1 VDICKKQA
9 LLKTKISIS
18 RSEIRRIFFMSI
30 SVEKQGNEAIIKLGL
45 QAAEVNKG
53 FNKAVAKINKQVNIP
68 GFRKGKAPRNILENH
83 VGKEA
88 VKHEAFEI
96 LANECYTKALVDEKL
111 IPVSDPKISESKFE
125 ENEDMELTLTVT
137 LKPEPELGDYKGLSV
152 EKKAVE
158 ITDKEVSEAIDD
170 LRKRAAKMVAVKDAI
185 IEKGDFAII
194 DFAGTVDG
202 KPFSGGEGKGYPLEV
217 GSGSFIPGFEEQL
230 IGLKAGESTD
240 VDVTFPE
247 TYFVKE
253 LANKEAVFK
262 VNVQDVKRKEM
273 PELNDEFV
281 VANSDSKSVE
291 ELKSTLK
298 ERLQKSA
305 EQQAHVEYER
315 ALVMQAVENAKFEV
329 PEIMVEDRISRM
341 VDELQMSLE
350 SRKMNMDMYMK
361 YTGQDMAKIR
371 ENQKV
376 TALENVKTDLV
387 LDAIAKA
394 ENIQISEEEVNAE
407 MTTIA
412 SQHGA
417 SVEDVKKIIAGN
429 HNMGLLLANVL
440 RKKAAHIVIDSA
452 K

>member
-1 VDICKKQA
+1 
-9 LLKTKISIS
+9 
-18 RSEIRRIFFMSI
+18 MSI
-30 SVEKQGNEAIIKLGL
+30 SVERQGNEAIIKLGL
-45 QAAEVNKG
+45 QVDEVNKG
-53 FNKAVAKINKQVNIP
+53 FNKAIAKINKQVSIP

-88 VKHEAFEI
+88 VKQEAFEI
-96 LANECYTKALVDEKL
+96 LANECYTKALTDEKL
-111 IPVSDPKISESKFE
+111 IPVSDPKITESKFE

-137 LKPEPELGDYKGLSV
+137 LKPEPELGEYKGLSV
-152 EKKAVE
+152 EKKVVE
-158 ITDKEVSEAIDD
+158 ITDKEVDEAIDD
-170 LRKRAAKMVAVKDAI
+170 LRKRAAKMVVVKDAI

-230 IGLKAGESTD
+230 VGLKAGDSTD

-247 TYFVKE
+247 SYFVKE
-253 LANKEAVFK
+253 LANKEAIFK
-262 VNVQDVKRKEM
+262 VHVQDVKRKEL

-281 VANSDSKSVE
+281 SANSDSKTVE

-298 ERLQKSA
+298 ERLQKSG
-305 EQQAHVEYER
+305 EQQSQVEYER
-315 ALVMQAVENAKFEV
+315 ALVMKDVENAAFEV
-329 PEIMVEDRISRM
+329 PDIMVEDRVSRM

-361 YTGQDMAKIR
+361 YTGQDMTKIR
-371 ENQKV
+371 ENQKP
-376 TALENVKTDLV
+376 TAVENVKTDLV

-394 ENIQISEEEVNAE
+394 ENLQISEEEVNAE
-407 MTTIA
+407 MAAIA

-429 HNMGLLLANVL
+429 RNMGLLLANVL
-440 RKKAAHIVIDSA
+440 RKKAAHIIIDSA

>member
-1 VDICKKQA
+1 
-9 LLKTKISIS
+9 
-18 RSEIRRIFFMSI
+18 MSI
-30 SVEKQGNEAIIKLGL
+30 SVERQGNEAIIKLGL
-45 QAAEVNKG
+45 QVDEVNKG
-53 FNKAVAKINKQVNIP
+53 FNKAIAKINKQVSIP

-88 VKHEAFEI
+88 VKQEAFEI
-96 LANECYTKALVDEKL
+96 LANECYTKALTDEKL
-111 IPVSDPKISESKFE
+111 IPVSDPKITESKFE

-137 LKPEPELGDYKGLSV
+137 LKPEPELGEYKGLSV
-152 EKKAVE
+152 EKKVVE
-158 ITDKEVSEAIDD
+158 ITDKEVDEAIDD
-170 LRKRAAKMVAVKDAI
+170 LRKRAAKMVVVKDAI

-230 IGLKAGESTD
+230 VGLKAGDSTD

-247 TYFVKE
+247 SYFVKE
-253 LANKEAVFK
+253 LANKEAIFK
-262 VNVQDVKRKEM
+262 VHVQDVKRKEL

-281 VANSDSKSVE
+281 SANSDSKTVE

-298 ERLQKSA
+298 ERLQKSG
-305 EQQAHVEYER
+305 EQQSQVEYER
-315 ALVMQAVENAKFEV
+315 ALVMKAVENAAFEV
-329 PEIMVEDRISRM
+329 PDIMVEDRVSRM

-361 YTGQDMAKIR
+361 YTGQDMTKIR
-371 ENQKV
+371 ENQKP
-376 TALENVKTDLV
+376 TAVENVKTDLV

-394 ENIQISEEEVNAE
+394 ENLQISEEEVNAE
-407 MTTIA
+407 MAAIA

-429 HNMGLLLANVL
+429 RNMGLLLANVL
-440 RKKAAHIVIDSA
+440 RKKAAHIIIDSA

>member
-1 VDICKKQA
+1 MARHKKNIIGHEEVD
-9 LLKTKISIS
+9 
-18 RSEIRRIFFMSI
+18 
-30 SVEKQGNEAIIKLGL
+30 
-45 QAAEVNKG
+45 
-53 FNKAVAKINKQVNIP
+53 
-68 GFRKGKAPRNILENH
+68 
-83 VGKEA
+83 
-88 VKHEAFEI
+88 
-96 LANECYTKALVDEKL
+96 
-111 IPVSDPKISESKFE
+111 
-125 ENEDMELTLTVT
+125 
-137 LKPEPELGDYKGLSV
+137 
-152 EKKAVE
+152 
-158 ITDKEVSEAIDD
+158 EAIDD
-170 LRKRAAKMVAVKDAI
+170 LRKRAAKMVVVKDAI

-230 IGLKAGESTD
+230 VGLKAGASTD

-247 TYFVKE
+247 SYFVKE
-253 LANKEAVFK
+253 LANKEAIFK
-262 VNVQDVKRKEM
+262 VHVQDVKRKEL

-281 VANSDSKSVE
+281 SANSDSKTVE

-298 ERLQKSA
+298 ERLQKSG
-305 EQQAHVEYER
+305 EQQSQVEYER
-315 ALVMQAVENAKFEV
+315 ALVMKAVENAAFEV
-329 PEIMVEDRISRM
+329 PDIMVEDRVSRM

-361 YTGQDMAKIR
+361 YTGQDMTKIR
-371 ENQKV
+371 ENQKP
-376 TALENVKTDLV
+376 TAVENVKTDLV

-394 ENIQISEEEVNAE
+394 ENLQISEEEVNAE
-407 MTTIA
+407 MAAIA

-429 HNMGLLLANVL
+429 RNMGLLLANVL